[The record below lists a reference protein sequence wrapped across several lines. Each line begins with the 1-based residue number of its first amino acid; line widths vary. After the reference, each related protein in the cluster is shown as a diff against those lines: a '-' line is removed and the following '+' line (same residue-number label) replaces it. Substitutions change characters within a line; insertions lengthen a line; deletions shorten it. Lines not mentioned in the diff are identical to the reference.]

1 VNLTRVSMAKS
12 DGRKCARMSSRNG
25 RLSKVCL
32 PIFNGKFGELT
43 NVKAKKA
50 GAKQNKNIQRIPG
63 SKKAESVKP
72 KQRMYEQQEES
83 RDVND
88 AYPSNSTPGGNAGL
102 GKKEISTKSGESRLN
117 KLKAKL
123 FKQ

>member
-1 VNLTRVSMAKS
+1 
-12 DGRKCARMSSRNG
+12 
-25 RLSKVCL
+25 VCL
-32 PIFNGKFGELT
+32 PIFDGKFGELT

-50 GAKQNKNIQRIPG
+50 GAKQNENIQRIPG
-63 SKKAESVKP
+63 SNEAESVKLE
-72 KQRMYEQQEES
+72 QRMHDQQEES
-83 RDVND
+83 RNVND
-88 AYPSNSTPGGNAGL
+88 AYHRNLIPGGNAEL